1 MCEIREKPFLPQ
13 VCNKRFVYVLCFSCS
28 FCQLFANF
36 LPLSSTR
43 PVFTNRRTNIPS
55 FNWSAYVE
63 SKLHKPQQQCFVA
76 PFLQVISP
84 IMFSLSTIL
93 LVESAV
99 CCYFTDMFV
108 RTLIPSGIFRVTL
121 RLCNESFLDQKRRAI
136 ENNRLNQ
143 EVPFLTRLSNHFKC
157 RIFSNKDPRRL
168 LSFQALKC
176 FLFYARLLSEE
187 MW

>member
-1 MCEIREKPFLPQ
+1 MKYEKNLFYH
-13 VCNKRFVYVLCFSCS
+13 KYVTNVLFMSS
-28 FCQLFANF
+28 VSPVLFANF
-36 LPLSSTR
+36 SLSSPR

-55 FNWSAYVE
+55 FNRSAYVE

-76 PFLQVISP
+76 PFLHVISP
-84 IMFSLSTIL
+84 IMFSLPTIL

-99 CCYFTDMFV
+99 CCDFTDMFV
-108 RTLIPSGIFRVTL
+108 RTPIPSGIFRITL
-121 RLCNESFLDQKRRAI
+121 RLRNESFLDQKRKAI

-157 RIFSNKDPRRL
+157 RIFSNKDPRWL
-168 LSFQALKC
+168 LSFQVLRC
-176 FLFYARLLSEE
+176 FLFYARRLSEE